1 MSDLK
6 PTINQVRSRDLLR
19 PWTKLD
25 PTEIQEN
32 YKNQITYEFISIFG
46 FSAFF
51 FDFDLAFD
59 FDLLFFLVPFE
70 SGFFGDF
77 DLPLWEL
84 ILLFSTIFNQKS
96 FSLEIHG
103 FWRESNS
110 LRDEFE
116 SEYKRII

>member
-1 MSDLK
+1 MTDLK
-6 PTINQVRSRDLLR
+6 LAINQVRSSRDL
-19 PWTKLD
+19 PWPWNWTWLDHTK
-25 PTEIQEN
+25 IQEN
-32 YKNQITYEFISIFG
+32 LTYEFISIFG

-84 ILLFSTIFNQKS
+84 VLLFSTIFNS
-96 FSLEIHG
+96 FSLEIHQD
-103 FWRESNS
+103 FDESPILCVTNS
-110 LRDEFE
+110 NQSTNE
-116 SEYKRII
+116 